1 MDSVIELKKAIAY
14 NKASSGRLLQKFS
27 KNGNLLREAEQFNSG
42 HWVVFVFKGVDISGE
57 YTPEEF
63 KKIKKYF

>member
-1 MDSVIELKKAIAY
+1 MSYEKACKGMY
-14 NKASSGRLLQKFS
+14 LQKFS

-42 HWVVFVFKGVDISGE
+42 NWVVYVFNGIDISGE

-63 KKIKKYF
+63 NKIKKYF